1 MKRRYHPPANP
12 EDSRRL
18 GEYYPKQ
25 EPFDVDAFFKCRH
38 GVDKSEHRCEACD
51 LELAERLKEMQK

>member
-12 EDSRRL
+12 EDLRRL

-25 EPFDVDAFFKCRH
+25 EPFDVDAFFRCKH
-38 GVDKSEHRCEACD
+38 GVDVEKRCPECVKA
-51 LELAERLKEMQK
+51 LAERLKEMQK